1 VVPLS
6 APPDR
11 DPRLT
16 RPHLPI
22 LSLPRR
28 CRAGVRAARRAAEA
42 AAERADT
49 ASVRVLLQAA
59 HLPAA
64 AQERLVTLHPP
75 PHTHT

>member
-1 VVPLS
+1 M
-6 APPDR
+6 
-11 DPRLT
+11 
-16 RPHLPI
+16 
-22 LSLPRR
+22 
-28 CRAGVRAARRAAEA
+28 RAARRAAEA